1 MKTQIIDILK
11 SWKTEEST
19 VNSTE
24 ELIKW
29 IQNLNETTHVRI
41 EETRITDDTFWFYDD
56 YEGEILNRKRSFF
69 SIKGIRQFVNGKF
82 HSEQPVIIQPEIGYL
97 GIICKKIDGVMHFLM
112 QAKI

>member
-1 MKTQIIDILK
+1 ME
-11 SWKTEEST
+11 TEEST

-69 SIKGIRQFVNGKF
+69 QLKEYASLLTESSIVSSLLLYSRR
-82 HSEQPVIIQPEIGYL
+82 
-97 GIICKKIDGVMHFLM
+97 
-112 QAKI
+112 

>member
-69 SIKGIRQFVNGKF
+69 FF
-82 HSEQPVIIQPEIGYL
+82 
-97 GIICKKIDGVMHFLM
+97 F
-112 QAKI
+112 

>member
-69 SIKGIRQFVNGKF
+69 QLKEYASLLTESSIVSSLLLYSRR
-82 HSEQPVIIQPEIGYL
+82 
-97 GIICKKIDGVMHFLM
+97 
-112 QAKI
+112 

>member
-41 EETRITDDTFWFYDD
+41 EETQITDDTFWFYDD

-69 SIKGIRQFVNGKF
+69 RLKEYASLLTESSIVSSLLLYSRR
-82 HSEQPVIIQPEIGYL
+82 
-97 GIICKKIDGVMHFLM
+97 
-112 QAKI
+112 

>member
-1 MKTQIIDILK
+1 ME
-11 SWKTEEST
+11 TEEST

-41 EETRITDDTFWFYDD
+41 EETQITDDTFWFYDD

-69 SIKGIRQFVNGKF
+69 QLKEYASLLTESSIVSSLLLYSRR
-82 HSEQPVIIQPEIGYL
+82 
-97 GIICKKIDGVMHFLM
+97 
-112 QAKI
+112 

>member
-41 EETRITDDTFWFYDD
+41 EETQITDDTFGFMMIMKAKYLT
-56 YEGEILNRKRSFF
+56 GSAAFF
-69 SIKGIRQFVNGKF
+69 QLKEYASLLTESSIVSSLLLYSRR
-82 HSEQPVIIQPEIGYL
+82 
-97 GIICKKIDGVMHFLM
+97 
-112 QAKI
+112 